1 VTGTQKLRAALL
13 AALSLAGAC
22 APTAPPGATAAGTPQ
37 TAPPSGRTP
46 PPRSEKSSA
55 PLPSASARADVE
67 VASALA
73 LVEKV
78 RQLPSQKPVPGLRM
92 GRAELRQEVERT
104 LTDEAPAELVAG
116 NTELLYALDLVTESF
131 KLQQA
136 LTQLYGAQ
144 LAGFYDPD
152 TKRMVLASDLSEDE
166 QALTLYH
173 ELVHALQDQHYD
185 LSNALDW
192 KPELSDVQ
200 SALQALAEGDAMLA
214 MLDVARTA
222 AGQQPVEFP
231 AGLLEIDS
239 LLMQAKPELT
249 EVPGFLVRA
258 MISPYA
264 DGLRFVSQIRG
275 GNPSWAAVDRA
286 WRERPISTEQILHPD
301 KYLAREPVV
310 PVAAIAAPAGFG
322 ATLFRDV
329 MGELG
334 LRLLFEEWAP
344 SEAAALAATGWGG
357 DRLAIFG
364 DGERRVVL
372 WHLVFDDEASSRR
385 ALTLFARG
393 ALRPELEA
401 PVAGARPRTEAGAA
415 ERATSSD
422 RWCSPR
428 ARRGPFA
435 IVRHGRHLG
444 VTLGPYRRGTKPDAS
459 ADTCPASV
467 RLADGL
473 SRQR

>member
-1 VTGTQKLRAALL
+1 VTSTQKLRAALT
-13 AALSLAGAC
+13 ALSLAGAC
-22 APTAPPGATAAGTPQ
+22 APAPPPGATAASAPQ
-37 TAPPSGRTP
+37 GAALSAP
-46 PPRSEKSSA
+46 K
-55 PLPSASARADVE
+55 PLPSSEKPTQPLPSTSARADVE
-67 VASALA
+67 VADALA

-78 RQLPSQKPVPGLRM
+78 RQLPSKKPVPGLRM
-92 GRAELRQEVERT
+92 GRAELRREVERT
-104 LTDEAPAELVAG
+104 LNDEAPAELVAG

-131 KLQQA
+131 NLQQA
-136 LTQLYGAQ
+136 LAQLYGAQ

-231 AGLLEIDS
+231 AGLLQIDS

-249 EVPGFLVRA
+249 DVPGFLVRA
-258 MISPYA
+258 LISPYA
-264 DGLRFVSQIRG
+264 DGLRFVSRIRG
-275 GNPSWAAVDRA
+275 QSPGWAAVDRA

-322 ATLFRDV
+322 TGLFRDV

-344 SEAAALAATGWGG
+344 SEVAALAATGWGG
-357 DRLAIFG
+357 DRLAIVG
-364 DGERRVVL
+364 DGERRLVL

-393 ALRPELEA
+393 ALRPELDR
-401 PVAGARPRTEAGAA
+401 PVAGARPRTEAAAA

-422 RWCSPR
+422 RLCSPR

-444 VTLGPYRRGTKPDAS
+444 VTLGPYRRGPKPDAS
-459 ADTCPASV
+459 ADTCPASL
-467 RLADGL
+467 RLADAL

>member
-1 VTGTQKLRAALL
+1 VTGRLKLRTALL
-13 AALSLAGAC
+13 ATLSLAGAC
-22 APTAPPGATAAGTPQ
+22 TPAPPPGAPAASSTQ
-37 TAPPSGRTP
+37 TAPLSGRKQAAS
-46 PPRSEKSSA
+46 SEKPST
-55 PLPSASARADVE
+55 PLPKASARADVE

-73 LVEKV
+73 LVERV
-78 RQLPSQKPVPGLRM
+78 RQLPSRKPVPGLRM
-92 GRAELRQEVERT
+92 GRAELRREVERT
-104 LTDEAPAELVAG
+104 LSEEAPADLVAG
-116 NTELLYALDLVTESF
+116 NTELLYALDLVSEGF
-131 KLQQA
+131 DLQKA
-136 LTQLYGAQ
+136 LAQLYGAQ

-222 AGQQPVEFP
+222 AGQPPVEFP
-231 AGLLEIDS
+231 AGILQLDS

-249 EVPGFLVRA
+249 DVPGFLVRA
-258 MISPYA
+258 LISPYA
-264 DGLRFVSQIRG
+264 DGVRFVSRIRAG
-275 GNPSWAAVDRA
+275 SHGWAGVDRA

-310 PVAAIAAPAGFG
+310 PVAAIAAPAGFDG
-322 ATLFRDV
+322 SVFRDV

-344 SEAAALAATGWGG
+344 SDAAALAATGWGG
-357 DRLAIFG
+357 DRLAIVG
-364 DGERRVVL
+364 DGERRLLL

-401 PVAGARPRTEAGAA
+401 PGAGARPRTEAATA
-415 ERATSSD
+415 ERATTSD
-422 RWCSPR
+422 RLCAPR

-444 VTLGPYRRGTKPDAS
+444 VTLGPYRRGPKPDAS
-459 ADTCPASV
+459 ADTCPASL
-467 RLADGL
+467 RLADAL
-473 SRQR
+473 TRQR

>member
-1 VTGTQKLRAALL
+1 VTGTRNVCTVLL
-13 AALSLAGAC
+13 AALGLAGAC
-22 APTAPPGATAAGTPQ
+22 TP
-37 TAPPSGRTP
+37 APPSGAPAASSPQTATP
-46 PPRSEKSSA
+46 SGRKQAESSGQPST
-55 PLPSASARADVE
+55 PLPSTSARADVA

-78 RQLPSQKPVPGLRM
+78 RQLPSKKPVPGLRL
-92 GRAELRQEVERT
+92 GRAELRREVERT
-104 LTDEAPAELVAG
+104 LSDEAPADLVAG

-131 KLQQA
+131 DLQKA
-136 LTQLYGAQ
+136 LAQLYGAQ

-231 AGLLEIDS
+231 AGILQLDS

-249 EVPGFLVRA
+249 DVPGFLVRA
-258 MISPYA
+258 LISPYA
-264 DGLRFVSQIRG
+264 DGVRFVSQIRG
-275 GNPSWAAVDRA
+275 GSHGWAGVDRA
-286 WRERPISTEQILHPD
+286 WRERPISTEQILHPE

-310 PVAAIAAPAGFG
+310 PVAAIAVPAGFG
-322 ATLFRDV
+322 SSMFRDV

-344 SEAAALAATGWGG
+344 SDSAALAATGWGG
-357 DRLAIFG
+357 DRLAIVG
-364 DGERRVVL
+364 DGERRLVL

-393 ALRPELEA
+393 ALRSELQA
-401 PVAGARPRTEAGAA
+401 PVTGARPRTEAATA
-415 ERATSSD
+415 ERATTND
-422 RWCSPR
+422 RLCSPR

-444 VTLGPYRRGTKPDAS
+444 VTLGPYRRASKPDAS
-459 ADTCPASV
+459 ADTCPASL
-467 RLADGL
+467 RLADAL
-473 SRQR
+473 TRQR